1 MNSRKRN
8 KGFIK
13 TTTEEQEKEVL
24 HLYVETDT
32 PYQQIGPIVGVSTPT
47 VRRILVRNGLNG
59 SRQPPISDELK
70 KEIKRR
76 RQAGEF
82 QMDIAV
88 DLGVHEW
95 TVRKYGRVA

>member
-1 MNSRKRN
+1 MNSLKRH

-13 TTTEEQEKEVL
+13 TTTEEQEREVL
-24 HLYVETDT
+24 RLYVETDT
-32 PYQQIGPIVGVSTPT
+32 PYEEIGPSVGVSTPT

-59 SRQPPISDELK
+59 SRQPPIPTELK
-70 KEIKRR
+70 QEIKRR

-95 TVRKYGRVA
+95 TVRKYGKLA